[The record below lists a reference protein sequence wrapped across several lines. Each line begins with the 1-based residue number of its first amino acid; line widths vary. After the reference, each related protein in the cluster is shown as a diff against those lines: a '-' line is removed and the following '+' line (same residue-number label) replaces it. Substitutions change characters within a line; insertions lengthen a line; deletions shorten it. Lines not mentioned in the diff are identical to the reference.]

1 MSTDIQM
8 MDVHKTNQLLEAMRS
23 EVDPL
28 ADEVIQ
34 ELFARGEVGAANVWM
49 SYLMRQGSTGMERVP
64 EPLRGYCERSGR
76 LPAWV
81 DRELLSEGQA
91 LFHRCGPLSVVAL
104 VGAALPTCY
113 AGAQG
118 VQVLHLTSRME
129 TDIQRRIVETAQM
142 VVDVMGPGGLEED
155 GWGIR
160 DAQRVRL
167 MHAAV
172 RHLVRRSG
180 RWDDAWGEPVN
191 QEDMAGTL
199 LTFSVVT
206 LRALRKLGY
215 TPSAREAQAYYHTWR
230 VVGFLMG
237 VDERLLPASLEE
249 GERLAD
255 VIFSRVFAPSVQGRE
270 MTRVLTERLDHLVPG
285 QVFEGLAATLIRH
298 LVGDE
303 TADLLA
309 VPPSDWSHSVMKPL
323 WLLGWLVEGSECS
336 ELTARMCGL
345 FGRKLVEGLV
355 WMGRGGG
362 NRPPFRI
369 PEVLQESWR
378 VRGPEE
384 RARMREESDSLLER
398 SSA

>member
-1 MSTDIQM
+1 MSRDIQKTG
-8 MDVHKTNQLLEAMRS
+8 VHEMSQLLDAMRA

-34 ELFARGEVGAANVWM
+34 ELFARGEVGSANVWM
-49 SYLMRQGSTGMERVP
+49 SYLMTHGSMELERLP
-64 EPLRGYCERSGR
+64 EPLRSYFERSGR

-104 VGAALPTCY
+104 VGASLPTCY

-129 TDIQRRIVETAQM
+129 KDVYRRIVETAQM
-142 VVDVMGPGGLEED
+142 VVDVMGPRGLEED

-172 RHLVRRSG
+172 RHLVRGSG
-180 RWDDAWGEPVN
+180 QWNPAWGEPVN

-230 VVGFLMG
+230 VVGFLLG
-237 VDERLLPASLEE
+237 VDERLLPAGLEE

-255 VIFSRVFAPSVQGRE
+255 LIFERVFAPSVQGRE
-270 MTRVLTERLDHLVPG
+270 MTRVLIERLDHLVPG
-285 QVFEGLAATLIRH
+285 QIFEGLAATLIRY

-309 VPPSDWSHSVMKPL
+309 VPPSDWSHAVMKPL
-323 WLLGWLVEGSECS
+323 WLLGWLVEGSERS
-336 ELTARMCGL
+336 ELTAKLCEL
-345 FGRKLVEGLV
+345 FGRMLVEGLV
-355 WMGRGGG
+355 WVGQGGS
-362 NRPPFRI
+362 RPPFRI

-378 VRGPEE
+378 VRASEE
-384 RARMREESDSLLER
+384 RARMREVPLLER